1 MIRAACALTSYLG
14 LTWLLLVMFC
24 LWPKQ
29 ALALVSP
36 QAYSRVVAQ
45 AEWIAYQ
52 AASRASVASAVS
64 TAAAASSPAS
74 LAIRAVTGPV
84 GWAALGVLAGVALYQ
99 TYYPASTL
107 SAIQAAAAI
116 PGAWTIPTY
125 VPVSGREV
133 QTVIVTSG
141 TRYAS
146 LGGWV
151 AAQFS
156 CGAPVPTG
164 IPSGWTLACYAPQ
177 TGVPAGGWALSQ
189 ASTSTVNPPSQG
201 TPTPATQ
208 PQIATYIGGLPSGD
222 TNSIESNSR
231 PLGANNPVPDSASNV
246 QVVPVSPTD
255 MPTTVKPTS
264 QVGPSDIK
272 IADNVPPPSGAT
284 NTQQQTQQSTTTT
297 TTTTNPDGSKTD
309 QKSTTASTSC
319 SAPGGHESRTMG
331 TVLAQHQATWNSSG
345 LIGAVNLLKNLTWPT
360 TLPVVDLPSTFFGT
374 QHVDFN
380 QWAWFFTALRTL
392 VIAIASLAAYRII
405 FVGGA

>member
-14 LTWLLLVMFC
+14 LTWLLLVMLC
-24 LWPKQ
+24 VWPKHAV
-29 ALALVSP
+29 ALISP

-52 AASRASVASAVS
+52 AVSRASVAAAVS

-74 LAIRAVTGPV
+74 IALRAVTGPV
-84 GWAALGVLAGVALYQ
+84 GWAALGVMAGVALYQ
-99 TYYPASTL
+99 TYYPTSKL

-133 QTVIVTSG
+133 QTVIVTGG

-164 IPSGWTLACYAPQ
+164 TPSGWTLACYAPQ
-177 TGVPAGGWALSQ
+177 TGVPAGGWVLTQ
-189 ASTSTVNPPSQG
+189 PSTSTTNAPYQDA
-201 TPTPATQ
+201 PTPATQ
-208 PQIATYIGGLPSGD
+208 PQIATYIGGLPFGD

-231 PLGANNPVPDSASNV
+231 PLGANNPAPDSASDV
-246 QVVPVSPTD
+246 QVVPVSPAQ
-255 MPTTVKPTS
+255 MPSTVKPSS
-264 QVGPSDIK
+264 QVGPSDIT
-272 IADNVPPPSGAT
+272 IADNVPPPAGSTTT
-284 NTQQQTQQSTTTT
+284 NPTTEQSTTTT
-297 TTTTNPDGSKTD
+297 TTTTNPDGSKTETK
-309 QKSTTASTSC
+309 QTTASTSC
-319 SAPGGHESRTMG
+319 TAPGGHEARTMG
-331 TVLAQHQATWNSSG
+331 TVLAQHQAIWNSSG

-360 TLPVVDLPSTFFGT
+360 SLPVVDLPSTFFGT

-392 VIAIASLAAYRII
+392 VIAVASLAAYRII
-405 FVGGA
+405 FVGR